1 MKKFL
6 IAASIAVA
14 ALSSSYGAVHAQ
26 SVVITDGDSPDYY
39 HHRHNNGYGDRRE
52 DDGYGERRESDGYG
66 ERRSDRGW
74 HRGWDRP
81 RFQHARCMTRMET
94 VRRHGHTITKE
105 TRVCH

>member
-14 ALSSSYGAVHAQ
+14 ALSSSYGAAHAQ

-52 DDGYGERRESDGYG
+52 DDGNGERRG
-66 ERRSDRGW
+66 DRGW
-74 HRGWDRP
+74 HRGLDRP
-81 RFQHARCMTRMET
+81 RFEHARCMTRMET
-94 VRRHGHTITKE
+94 VQRHGHTVTRE
-105 TRVCH
+105 TRVCK